1 MHPFLYFWKNLE
13 SALTK
18 GSWHALAGK
27 KKGGGSWIPL
37 VWRAGHLKG
46 VCSSKFLVPWPE
58 PQGGRCSRSPGEWG
72 AAGGLPY
79 VHTLLSSHQNWILFR
94 TAMCLISL
102 LWLMRSEQSPGW
114 HFWGSLLM
122 ERKEQAHTSFALY
135 TSTPLAQAMGMGDGV
150 LVTIME
156 PHL

>member
-1 MHPFLYFWKNLE
+1 
-13 SALTK
+13 
-18 GSWHALAGK
+18 
-27 KKGGGSWIPL
+27 
-37 VWRAGHLKG
+37 
-46 VCSSKFLVPWPE
+46 
-58 PQGGRCSRSPGEWG
+58 
-72 AAGGLPY
+72 
-79 VHTLLSSHQNWILFR
+79 
-94 TAMCLISL
+94 MCLISL

-114 HFWGSLLM
+114 HFWGSLLT